1 MIFISFMCLYG
12 FFRTKMYLH
21 VCDHD
26 LFMCEQDANLIY
38 D

>member
-12 FFRTKMYLH
+12 FLCTKMYLH
-21 VCDHD
+21 VFDHD
-26 LFMCEQDANLIY
+26 LFMCEQDANLIC